1 MTGKFPSAPRWAM
14 APRWLV
20 CAGLALLIAGGTAA
34 RAADTETREFAVLV
48 DGKQAGNATMS
59 IQRQDDGNT
68 VVSCETKVEVRV
80 LIKKYV
86 YTCSSREVWKEGRLQ
101 QFGSN
106 CYDDGKRY
114 QVSANAQADG
124 VHVRVNGRERTIK
137 PEVWLTSYWTL
148 PDAKIR
154 NQVVP
159 VLDADNG
166 RDLQVRIQHIGA
178 TQMAVAGQMQNVEH
192 YRLTGSNQVDVWYD
206 ASERLV
212 RQAWV
217 EEGHPTALEL
227 NRIRR

>member
-1 MTGKFPSAPRWAM
+1 MAGKFQSAPRWLA
-14 APRWLV
+14 
-20 CAGLALLIAGGTAA
+20 CAALSLLIAGESAA

-48 DGKQAGNATMS
+48 DSKPAGSATIG

-80 LIKKYV
+80 LIKRYV
-86 YTCSSREVWKEGRLQ
+86 YTCQSREVWKEGRLRE
-101 QFGSN
+101 FGSN

-114 QVSANAQADG
+114 QVSAAAQPDG

-137 PEVWLTSYWTL
+137 PEVWLSSYWTL
-148 PDAKIR
+148 PDAKLR

-166 RDLQVRIQHIGA
+166 RDLQFRIQHIGA

-192 YRLTGSNQVDVWYD
+192 YRLTGSKQVDLWYD

-212 RQAWV
+212 REAFV
-217 EEGHPTALEL
+217 EDGHPTVLEL
-227 NRIRR
+227 THIRR